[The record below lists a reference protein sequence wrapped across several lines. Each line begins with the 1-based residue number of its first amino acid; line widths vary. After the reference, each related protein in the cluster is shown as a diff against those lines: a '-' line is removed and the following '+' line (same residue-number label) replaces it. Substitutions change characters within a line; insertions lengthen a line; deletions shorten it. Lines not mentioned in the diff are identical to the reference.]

1 LSSTSGFP
9 SRGKILTQATAEE
22 IQAKNFNHAT
32 QDLYEAIEKGDYP
45 EWEFCVQIM
54 SDDEH
59 LELDF
64 DPLDPTK
71 IWPVDTFPLPIG
83 RMVLDKILPTIL
95 PRLSRSHLV
104 QCIS

>member
-1 LSSTSGFP
+1 MEGSGVNTYKMVNAYGVGHLVKYHFVP
-9 SRGKILTQATAEE
+9 KQGLKFMTQAQAEE

-32 QDLYEAIEKGDYP
+32 QDLYEMIERGEYP

-59 LELDF
+59 PELDF

-71 IWPVDTFPLPIG
+71 V
-83 RMVLDKILPTIL
+83 
-95 PRLSRSHLV
+95 
-104 QCIS
+104 

>member
-1 LSSTSGFP
+1 M
-9 SRGKILTQATAEE
+9 
-22 IQAKNFNHAT
+22 NF
-32 QDLYEAIEKGDYP
+32 
-45 EWEFCVQIM
+45 VQIM

-71 IWPVDTFPLPIG
+71 IWPVDTFPLLPIG
-83 RMVLDKILPTIL
+83 RMVLDKTNHFL

-104 QCIS
+104 QVY